1 MASYLSDTQLEM
13 HGQDSSNEP
22 QFFTYG
28 NSRNRDKLFLIIL
41 LRSPEGCLIK
51 QVFVLDLFEV
61 FILNL
66 NFLVNFNEDFIK
78 VFVLD
83 LN

>member
-1 MASYLSDTQLEM
+1 M
-13 HGQDSSNEP
+13 
-22 QFFTYG
+22 
-28 NSRNRDKLFLIIL
+28 
-41 LRSPEGCLIK
+41 IK

-61 FILNL
+61 FVLNL

>member
-28 NSRNRDKLFLIIL
+28 NSRNRDKLFFIIL
-41 LRSPEGCLIK
+41 LRSP
-51 QVFVLDLFEV
+51 VLRLLQSF
-61 FILNL
+61 LNGL
-66 NFLVNFNEDFIK
+66 QEIYQSNGL
-78 VFVLD
+78 
-83 LN
+83 